1 MEIIGVFLP
10 FVGLFAVMYFM
21 MILPEKKRKKQYNEM
36 IASLQ
41 KNDEIITKGGIIGR
55 IIKVDENNFVIETSA
70 EKTRF
75 KITKN
80 GVASKVNKGNN

>member
-21 MILPEKKRKKQYNEM
+21 MILPEKKRNKQYKEM
-36 IASLQ
+36 LSFLQ

-55 IIKVDENNFVIETSA
+55 IIKIEEDNLVIETSA
-70 EKTRF
+70 EKTRL
-75 KITKN
+75 KIVKN
-80 GVASKVNKGNN
+80 GVASKVNKEK

>member
-1 MEIIGVFLP
+1 MEVIGVFLP

-70 EKTRF
+70 EKTRL

>member
-21 MILPEKKRKKQYNEM
+21 MILPEKKRNKQYNEM

-70 EKTRF
+70 EKTRL

-80 GVASKVNKGNN
+80 GVVSKVNKGNN